1 MTTISK
7 LSSSPLCRW
16 GILGSAQIARK
27 NWQAIRHAENAT
39 LVAVASRSAERSRIY
54 IDENQAHTPFA
65 TAPEAIGGYQALIEH
80 PHIDAIYIPLPT
92 GIRKQW
98 VIKAAA
104 AGKHVLCEK
113 PCGADAGE
121 VREMIDACAEA
132 GVQFMDG
139 VMFMHSARMQAL
151 REALDDPANVGQLRR
166 ITSQFSFLAPE
177 EFFQENIRASAELE
191 PLGCLGDLGWYNV
204 RLALWTMGFQMPERV
219 TGRTLSS
226 HGDAQMPTD
235 FSGELFFAGGV
246 SASFYC
252 SFLAEHQ
259 EWANI
264 SGTAGNIHLDDFV
277 LPFKSAEVAFTI
289 HNHQFNQE
297 GCNFQIEGHSRRVAV
312 HEYSDSAPTAQETN
326 LFRTFSSL
334 VLGGEPDPHWPEI
347 ALKTQQ
353 VIDACLASARAGGK
367 DVNVSIT

>member
-1 MTTISK
+1 MTA
-7 LSSSPLCRW
+7 LSPPSTSPLCRW

-27 NWQAIRHAENAT
+27 NWQAIRHAGNAT
-39 LVAVASRSAERSRIY
+39 LIGVASRNADRSQTY

-65 TAPEAIGGYQALIEH
+65 TAPQAIGGYQALIEH
-80 PHIDAIYIPLPT
+80 PDVDAIYIPLPT
-92 GIRKQW
+92 GIRKEW

-113 PCGADAGE
+113 PCGSDAGE
-121 VREMIDACAEA
+121 VQEMIDACAAA

-151 REALDDPANVGQLRR
+151 RAALDDPANVGELRR
-166 ITSQFSFLAPE
+166 ITSQFTFLAPD
-177 EFFQENIRASAELE
+177 EFFQENIRASGELE

-219 TGRTLSS
+219 TGRMLAS
-226 HGDAQMPTD
+226 HGDAKVPTD

-246 SASFYC
+246 SSSFYC
-252 SFLAEHQ
+252 SFLAENQ
-259 EWANI
+259 EWANL

-289 HNHQFNQE
+289 NNARFNQE
-297 GCNFQIEGHSRRVAV
+297 GCNFQMEGHRRRIAV

-326 LFRTFSSL
+326 LFRNFSAL
-334 VLGGEPDPHWPEI
+334 VLDGTPDPHWPEI

-353 VIDACLASARAGGK
+353 VIDACLASARDGGK
-367 DVNVSIT
+367 EIAIT

>member
-1 MTTISK
+1 MSAPSNP
-7 LSSSPLCRW
+7 SSSQLCRW

-39 LVAVASRSAERSRIY
+39 LVAVASRSAERSQAY

-65 TAPEAIGGYQALIEH
+65 IAPEAVGGYQALIERSDV
-80 PHIDAIYIPLPT
+80 DALYIPLPT
-92 GIRKQW
+92 GIRKEW
-98 VIKAAA
+98 VLKAAA

-113 PCGADAGE
+113 PCGADSGE

-139 VMFMHSARMQAL
+139 VMFMHSARMKAL
-151 REALDDPANVGQLRR
+151 REALDDPANVGELRR
-166 ITSQFSFLAPE
+166 ITSQFTFLAPE
-177 EFFQENIRASAELE
+177 EFFQENIRASGELE

-204 RLALWTMGFQMPERV
+204 RLALWSMRFQMPERV
-219 TGRTLSS
+219 VGRMLAS
-226 HGDAQMPTD
+226 HGDAKVPTD
-235 FSGELFFAGGV
+235 FTGELFFAGGV
-246 SASFYC
+246 SSSFYC
-252 SFLAEHQ
+252 SFLAENQ

-264 SGTAGNIHLDDFV
+264 GGTAGNIHLDDFV
-277 LPFKSAEVAFTI
+277 LPYKSAEVAFTI
-289 HNHQFNQE
+289 NNAQFNQE
-297 GCNFQIEGHSRRVAV
+297 GCDFQMEGHSRRVAV

-326 LFRTFSSL
+326 LFRTFSTL

-353 VIDACLASARAGGK
+353 VIDACLASAHAGGK
-367 DVNVSIT
+367 EIAIT